1 MTIRERYLTR
11 TPRSA
16 RAFDASGRYL
26 PGGVTRQA
34 GQWDP
39 YPVTL
44 ERGEGTRVW
53 DVDGNCY
60 FDLINNYASLVHGH
74 GNPEI
79 MAAVSSALTRG
90 VAWVGNSA
98 SQAEL
103 AKLIT
108 DRVASVERVR
118 FTNSGAE
125 AANLALVIAR
135 AVTGRPGFLMARY
148 GYHGSVAETR
158 VGSFDAA
165 SPPNYVARYNDLAD
179 FERILAEHGDEI
191 AAVFLE
197 PVMGFGGI
205 VEGSREFL
213 TGVIAAARQAGALMV
228 LDEVVTFRL
237 GTGGAQGNLGLTP
250 DLTMFGKIIG
260 GGFPIGAVGGREAV
274 MAAVDGRNVRSS
286 HSGTFN
292 GNPISTTAGVASVN
306 ALTAERIERIGELA
320 ARLRDGLVAAAGRE
334 GIPLRVNRAGSIL
347 GLVFQTADSANPLA
361 RDDRD
366 LMGRF
371 HLAALNH
378 GLLMA
383 PRGMIAMST
392 AMTAADVDEMV
403 DRAAAAI
410 GDLANEG

>member
-1 MTIRERYLTR
+1 MTIRETYLSR

-16 RAFDASGRYL
+16 RAFDAARRFL
-26 PGGVTRQA
+26 PGGVSRQA

-39 YPVTL
+39 YPLTI
-44 ERGEGTRVW
+44 ERGVGSRIW
-53 DVDGNCY
+53 DADGHCY

-74 GNPEI
+74 RHPAI
-79 MAAVSSALTRG
+79 MTAVADALSRG
-90 VAWVGNSA
+90 VAWVGNCA

-103 AKLIT
+103 ARLLT
-108 DRVASVERVR
+108 ERVASVERVR
-118 FTNSGAE
+118 FTNSGSE
-125 AANLALVIAR
+125 AANLALIIAR

-148 GYHGSVAETR
+148 GYHGSVAELR
-158 VGSFDAA
+158 AGSFDAT

-179 FERILAEHGDEI
+179 FEAVLAQHGAEI

-213 TGVIAAARQAGALMV
+213 AGVAAAAHRAGALMV
-228 LDEVVTFRL
+228 FDEVVTFRL
-237 GTGGAQGNLGLTP
+237 GTGGVQGNLGLTP

-260 GGFPIGAVGGREAV
+260 GGFPIGAVGGPAAV
-274 MAAVDGRNVRSS
+274 MSAVDGANIRAS

-292 GNPISTTAGVASVN
+292 GNPISTTAGVASVSG
-306 ALTAERIERIGELA
+306 LTAERIEQIGALA
-320 ARLRDGLVAAAGRE
+320 TRLRAGMLRTSEQAGLPIR
-334 GIPLRVNRAGSIL
+334 INRAGSLL
-347 GLVFQTADSANPLA
+347 GLLFQTTEAASPLV

-366 LMGRF
+366 LMSRL

-383 PRGMIAMST
+383 PRGMIATST
-392 AMTAADVDEMV
+392 AMTATDVDEIV
-403 DRAAAAI
+403 ERAAAAME
-410 GDLANEG
+410 DVAKEA